1 METNNNLQKLLMS
14 LDADSKIEMIES
26 TFEVIAKELINNYHI
41 QKGKEE
47 YYFMHIEF
55 YFCNKNHLDIIS
67 YPRKLDAG
75 KWFFHQSGVDLTFNS
90 SYEGHEKAI
99 NTMSDFYFGGILIR
113 DIIKR
118 SDMEKK
124 FGGPYKCEWE
134 LFDFLEAFS
143 PTSQVPYLEKN
154 SQSLDI
160 NIEEYKVKREFS
172 YDEQKVKSKYNELY
186 NYYCPEIDLSEKTFQ
201 EFLDNINLG
210 FKVNRDVLYSKL
222 KQS

>member
-1 METNNNLQKLLMS
+1 
-14 LDADSKIEMIES
+14 
-26 TFEVIAKELINNYHI
+26 
-41 QKGKEE
+41 
-47 YYFMHIEF
+47 
-55 YFCNKNHLDIIS
+55 
-67 YPRKLDAG
+67 
-75 KWFFHQSGVDLTFNS
+75 
-90 SYEGHEKAI
+90 
-99 NTMSDFYFGGILIR
+99 
-113 DIIKR
+113 
-118 SDMEKK
+118 MEKK

-210 FKVNRDVLYSKL
+210 FKVNRGVLYSKL
-222 KQS
+222 KQL